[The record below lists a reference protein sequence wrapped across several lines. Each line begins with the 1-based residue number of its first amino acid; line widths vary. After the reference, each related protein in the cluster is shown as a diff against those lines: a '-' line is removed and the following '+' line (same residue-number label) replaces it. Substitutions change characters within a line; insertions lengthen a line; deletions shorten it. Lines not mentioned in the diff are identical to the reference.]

1 MSRRSARALVG
12 ALTLVSLAMGCGGR
26 SAPAPE
32 PGTSL
37 GFSPNLDG
45 RRVILLPV
53 QQVLGVPG
61 DASAELSF
69 ALGDRGR
76 DVEWIPW
83 TEVDAALARSP
94 GVDTRTQQ
102 LSVGL
107 FGQAQVERV
116 GDPLFGQL
124 RRMAGLVDAD
134 LVLLPLSVTWEVN
147 PAIIDATPRVRF
159 TVALIAPRTGRVMW
173 YGVEEGDDHP
183 RDDPRALASAAERL
197 ARSLLWYVREGL
209 ETHPATG

>member
-1 MSRRSARALVG
+1 MTRRFVRFSVGVLALLPIM
-12 ALTLVSLAMGCGGR
+12 AACGGG
-26 SAPAPE
+26 STPPPE
-32 PGTSL
+32 PGTNL
-37 GFSPNLDG
+37 GFAPDLDG

-61 DASAELSF
+61 DPSAELSF
-69 ALGDRGR
+69 ALTDRGQ
-76 DVEWIPW
+76 
-83 TEVDAALARSP
+83 EVDWILWPEVDEVLSRSP
-94 GVDTRTQQ
+94 GIDARTQR

-134 LVLLPLSVTWEVN
+134 LVLLPVSATWEPN
-147 PAIIDATPRVRF
+147 PTVIGATPRVRF
-159 TVALIAPRTGRVMW
+159 TVALIVPRTGRVMW

-197 ARSLLWYVREGL
+197 ARSLLWYVRPG
-209 ETHPATG
+209 AGV